1 QQGYAGGGQPGGYTP
16 GQQGQTGYV
25 GKIDEA
31 DASTMLTQAQSLFVN
46 NDLDRANEKLLG
58 LLTSSPSFW
67 QDCPTVAPSA
77 ALLRTKV
84 LFKLK
89 KFPEAQTQC
98 SMLVKQA
105 PNTQEAAE
113 ANYYLGYCYDFYAQ
127 QDQAIDCFRKVVT
140 SKFET
145 DFTDDANYY
154 LGMNEWE
161 RKNPVVAEDSF
172 LKVYRSYKSSDYWGH
187 SVWALAQIE
196 FEAHNYEEAERLVNE
211 ALGDKP
217 DHAIADRLLFLKG
230 EIALKLRDYDKAK
243 TAFDMLIAQYP
254 SSAKVTVAR
263 NRLATLPG
271 KAEADDR

>member
-1 QQGYAGGGQPGGYTP
+1 NSGQQGGFIPGQS
-16 GQQGQTGYV
+16 GQQGQTGLL

-31 DASTMLTQAQSLFVN
+31 DASTILTQAQSLFVN

-77 ALLRTKV
+77 ALLRTKA

-89 KFPEAQTQC
+89 KYPEAQTQC

-105 PNTQEAAE
+105 PNSQESAE
-113 ANYYLGYCYDFYAQ
+113 ANFFLGYCYDFYAQ

-140 SKFET
+140 SKYET

-161 RKNPVVAEDSF
+161 RKNPVVAEDAF
-172 LKVYRSYKSSDYWGH
+172 KKIYRSYKSSDYWGH
-187 SVWALAQIE
+187 AVWALAQIE

-230 EIALKLRDYDKAK
+230 EIALKFRDYDKARM
-243 TAFDMLIAQYP
+243 AFDMLITQYP
-254 SSAKVTVAR
+254 NSSKVTVAR

-271 KAEADDR
+271 KTEADAL